1 MKNKL
6 FIFINVFGMAIAIGC
21 CIVAYFNWEF
31 DAKFNAHHK
40 NMGNIYRVS
49 SIREFDGR
57 STLYGYS
64 PTPLGAVVRQN
75 IPDVDEVVRM
85 AWSYSDFKVDDNVFS
100 AGLAYADPTFFDVFS
115 FEFLNGDP
123 AGLKD
128 KTKVFLSEE
137 MAVKL
142 FGTSDIVGKQLTHV
156 IGANLKE
163 LQVAGVFKRQPGN
176 SSFTE
181 TAYANFE
188 NYYDESED
196 LKEDD
201 WKDRNT
207 LFLMIS
213 DKGRLDAVHRQL
225 QTYRDN
231 NNKVREDFQ
240 IKEYA
245 LDPFVGMARRDE
257 ANDTPSWT
265 REANPRAAVVSPI
278 IMAVLVLLIACF
290 NMTNT
295 AIAISSRRL
304 KEIGIRKVMGG
315 LRSQLIVQFIGET
328 MFICFLALLVGLFL
342 GELLLASWNA
352 MWGDMEFTSH
362 YLDNPGFVIFL
373 ASVLVLTALLAGSY
387 PALYI
392 SHFEPVGILKG
403 KLKLGGTNYFTRFLL
418 IMQYSFSLMAIIFA
432 VAFYANSLFQ
442 RDFDIGFEAKGIIV
456 AYVNNKGEYDTYR
469 NAIASNK
476 DIISIAGSRHSIFSS
491 RYNDPIKYES
501 KQLEVDIID
510 VGDEYIKTMGL
521 DVIDGRDFIKDSET
535 DKKEAV
541 IVTDRLAREF
551 GWDKPIGK
559 EIIWMDTVKL
569 YVVGVVKDVYTQGLW
584 RKLEPMMIRYTDPE
598 RYTHVIVSAPADR
611 LLAVNEQM
619 EATWRETF
627 PNRLYNGRYL
637 NEVMVEATEVNNNI
651 VKMFIFLGLV
661 AMFLS
666 ATGLFTLVSLNIIKR
681 MKEIG
686 VRKVLGA
693 SVSNITRIINT
704 EFVIMLLI
712 SAVLGSAMSF
722 FAVEALM
729 DSIWD
734 YYQTPGSLTF
744 VFSVVFIFVIS
755 AVVIGY
761 KVFNAATT
769 NPVNTLRAE

>member
-1 MKNKL
+1 
-6 FIFINVFGMAIAIGC
+6 
-21 CIVAYFNWEF
+21 
-31 DAKFNAHHK
+31 
-40 NMGNIYRVS
+40 
-49 SIREFDGR
+49 
-57 STLYGYS
+57 
-64 PTPLGAVVRQN
+64 
-75 IPDVDEVVRM
+75 
-85 AWSYSDFKVDDNVFS
+85 
-100 AGLAYADPTFFDVFS
+100 
-115 FEFLNGDP
+115 
-123 AGLKD
+123 
-128 KTKVFLSEE
+128 
-137 MAVKL
+137 
-142 FGTSDIVGKQLTHV
+142 
-156 IGANLKE
+156 
-163 LQVAGVFKRQPGN
+163 
-176 SSFTE
+176 
-181 TAYANFE
+181 
-188 NYYDESED
+188 
-196 LKEDD
+196 
-201 WKDRNT
+201 
-207 LFLMIS
+207 
-213 DKGRLDAVHRQL
+213 
-225 QTYRDN
+225 
-231 NNKVREDFQ
+231 
-240 IKEYA
+240 
-245 LDPFVGMARRDE
+245 
-257 ANDTPSWT
+257 
-265 REANPRAAVVSPI
+265 
-278 IMAVLVLLIACF
+278 
-290 NMTNT
+290 
-295 AIAISSRRL
+295 
-304 KEIGIRKVMGG
+304 
-315 LRSQLIVQFIGET
+315 
-328 MFICFLALLVGLFL
+328 
-342 GELLLASWNA
+342 
-352 MWGDMEFTSH
+352 
-362 YLDNPGFVIFL
+362 
-373 ASVLVLTALLAGSY
+373 
-387 PALYI
+387 
-392 SHFEPVGILKG
+392 
-403 KLKLGGTNYFTRFLL
+403 
-418 IMQYSFSLMAIIFA
+418 
-432 VAFYANSLFQ
+432 
-442 RDFDIGFEAKGIIV
+442 
-456 AYVNNKGEYDTYR
+456 
-469 NAIASNK
+469 
-476 DIISIAGSRHSIFSS
+476 
-491 RYNDPIKYES
+491 
-501 KQLEVDIID
+501 
-510 VGDEYIKTMGL
+510 MGL